1 MDAKALLEANII
13 EILGLQHLP
22 EARKTELLTR
32 MTEVIQDRISERI
45 LDGLSADDQ
54 AAFDQLLE
62 RGSSEDDINAFLKT
76 KIPEF
81 QDIAAEE
88 IVRFKSQMVNDI
100 STVRKIALAS

>member
-1 MDAKALLEANII
+1 MDAKTLLEANII
-13 EILGLQHLP
+13 EILGLQNLP

-45 LDGLSADDQ
+45 LDGLSADDRV
-54 AAFDQLLE
+54 AFDQLLE
-62 RGSSEDDINAFLKT
+62 RGAGEDDINAFLKT

-88 IVRFKSQMVNDI
+88 IVRFKSQMVNDVA
-100 STVRKIALAS
+100 TVRKIALAS